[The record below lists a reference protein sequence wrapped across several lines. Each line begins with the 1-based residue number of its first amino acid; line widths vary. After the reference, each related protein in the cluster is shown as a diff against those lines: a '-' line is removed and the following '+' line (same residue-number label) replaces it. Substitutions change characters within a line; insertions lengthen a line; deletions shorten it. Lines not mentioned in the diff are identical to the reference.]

1 MYIVDHK
8 FTKPNGDI
16 RESQSEIISLIQNK
30 QPTLMKQ
37 GGFLGINLDTSS
49 DNTCFTVSVYWESND
64 ARKVS
69 NTATNS
75 IEPNEALQRYLF
87 EHEIVYTKTRKE
99 VV

>member
-30 QPTLMKQ
+30 QPKLMRQ

-64 ARKVS
+64 ARKAS
-69 NTATNS
+69 NAATNS
-75 IEPNEALQRYLF
+75 IEPNEALQSYLL